1 MAGEKTRIR
10 ELLDAQLKLK
20 EAILTEISYI
30 NVTLDQPDIKITT
43 QNDLRDRR
51 DQLADQYGTLRIDSV
66 QIIAAE
72 TVGDIETINA
82 VSADVQQFIR
92 SIKQVAKAIK
102 ITSAFIVFVA
112 ACLAKNPKTIADA
125 AVALYKTMNEKIAEE
140 SLNGP
145 ASALMIAPFQAPK
158 SIKALMM
165 P

>member
-30 NVTLDQPDIKITT
+30 NVTLDQPDIKVTT

-82 VSADVQQFIR
+82 VSADVQQ
-92 SIKQVAKAIK
+92 
-102 ITSAFIVFVA
+102 
-112 ACLAKNPKTIADA
+112 
-125 AVALYKTMNEKIAEE
+125 
-140 SLNGP
+140 
-145 ASALMIAPFQAPK
+145 
-158 SIKALMM
+158 
-165 P
+165 